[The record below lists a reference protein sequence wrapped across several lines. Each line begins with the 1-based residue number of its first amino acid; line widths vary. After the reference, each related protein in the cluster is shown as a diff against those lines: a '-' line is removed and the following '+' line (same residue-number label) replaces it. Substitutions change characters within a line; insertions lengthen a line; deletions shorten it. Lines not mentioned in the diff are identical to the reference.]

1 NIQNKTGESY
11 IAYEIVRA
19 LRNHKVKK
27 EPEEYDYPETTKIY
41 IRQVSREGGID
52 QAVIELFDRGEFGY
66 LYYLLI
72 EGAHKKEGENLT
84 LNEETYVIQ
93 HLQSK
98 LSPRQ
103 LEMFAQFMSFA
114 ESRKTTLAKEILSKK
129 KEKLKEII
137 EKIYLGNMPSKKDGI
152 QCYKYPSCPF
162 ETNSNCESCIY
173 AVPSAAVLT
182 SIGNEINH
190 RIDKLLKV
198 TNTVNMQRDR
208 SILHDLMER
217 IREAIKDFGLDF
229 VCNFIDLEYMKHQ
242 LNLVSERIKSIQR
255 VEGDAL

>member
-1 NIQNKTGESY
+1 
-11 IAYEIVRA
+11 
-19 LRNHKVKK
+19 
-27 EPEEYDYPETTKIY
+27 
-41 IRQVSREGGID
+41 
-52 QAVIELFDRGEFGY
+52 
-66 LYYLLI
+66 
-72 EGAHKKEGENLT
+72 
-84 LNEETYVIQ
+84 
-93 HLQSK
+93 
-98 LSPRQ
+98 
-103 LEMFAQFMSFA
+103 M
-114 ESRKTTLAKEILSKK
+114 
-129 KEKLKEII
+129 
-137 EKIYLGNMPSKKDGI
+137 
-152 QCYKYPSCPF
+152 
-162 ETNSNCESCIY
+162 
-173 AVPSAAVLT
+173 PSAAVLT